1 MPTVLQTLLRA
12 VTRLTQVT
20 QSLGVSENYSAL
32 YLLVTAVLD
41 GVKEALQ
48 DQQSEVDETD
58 VAKIAMISLDW
69 GAFAKSMEALQRML
83 LWAFH
88 EGFTVERGRV
98 VRGVRCRWSGKR
110 ANLWQCSRGCKTG
123 CLSRLRVV
131 VMKSWRRWRKRVR

>member
-58 VAKIAMISLDW
+58 VAKSP
-69 GAFAKSMEALQRML
+69 
-83 LWAFH
+83 
-88 EGFTVERGRV
+88 
-98 VRGVRCRWSGKR
+98 
-110 ANLWQCSRGCKTG
+110 
-123 CLSRLRVV
+123 
-131 VMKSWRRWRKRVR
+131 